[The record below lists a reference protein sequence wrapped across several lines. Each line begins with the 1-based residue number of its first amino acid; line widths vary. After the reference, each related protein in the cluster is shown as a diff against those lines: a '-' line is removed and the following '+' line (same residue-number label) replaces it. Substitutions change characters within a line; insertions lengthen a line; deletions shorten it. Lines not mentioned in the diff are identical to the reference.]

1 MPALAIV
8 VLALQIMF
16 AVHAIRNGKESF
28 WLFVIF
34 LFPGIGCAVYFFTQF
49 APEASNSRAVH
60 QAKKG
65 LLNAVDPQRELK
77 KRTEQLEIA
86 NTVENRLA
94 LADECAEAG
103 LYDEAIELLEQSLSG
118 VHGDDPR
125 ILSRL
130 ARAHFES
137 DRPAKSIQILE
148 DLIAKNPSYQS
159 PDEHLLYARALVADG
174 QKAAAVEEYE
184 VLRSS
189 FPGEE
194 ARVRYGL
201 LLKDLGQGD
210 KASELFAESQL
221 RAKRAPKHYRKRE
234 RQWLDLAAK
243 NTLS

>member
-1 MPALAIV
+1 MPALALV
-8 VLALQIMF
+8 LLALQIYF
-16 AVHAIRNGKESF
+16 AVHAVRNGKESF
-28 WLFVIF
+28 WLFVIA

-49 APEASNSRAVH
+49 APGATNSRAVH
-60 QAKKG
+60 KAKKS
-65 LLNAVDPQRELK
+65 LLNAVDLQRELK

-94 LADECAEAG
+94 LADECFDAE

-125 ILSRL
+125 ILFRL

-137 DRPAKSIQILE
+137 DWPAKSIQILE
-148 DLIAKNPSYQS
+148 DLIVKNPSYQN

-210 KASELFAESQL
+210 KAGELFAESQL

-234 RQWLDLAAK
+234 KQWLDLAAQ
-243 NTLS
+243 NGSS